1 MSIPAQSAQHAHPVR
16 PPGGLHYSWIIV
28 GVLVVVQVIGS
39 AISQSAGVIVAP
51 LRDPHGGFG
60 WGIGTIGVLMA
71 VYYLVGALF
80 APVSGW
86 LGERYGPRRLMLA
99 GGLLYGGSM
108 VLLGL
113 VRQPWHF
120 LCAFSVLLALT
131 QSICMVPLMA
141 AVSGWFRRRLGLA
154 TGILWAAG
162 GLGAALLAPL
172 VGALLQVLGWQG
184 TFWSLG
190 MVGGGLILSL
200 TLLFRDRPADL
211 GFLPYGAT
219 AADPPPVVRPPAIE
233 RLRRQVFTQ
242 HMQRTR
248 AFWYLP
254 LIHGLGC
261 AGHGIVLIYV
271 VPLAV
276 ERGLTLVSA
285 SVILSL
291 IAAWSIGGRLLTPMV
306 AERAGS
312 KPIMAAALLIQGL
325 TVPVL
330 FWAHEAW
337 MFYLFGSLF
346 GIGFGGEMSAYLVVN
361 RQYFGMG
368 PTSTLYGWEI
378 MGAMLGHAVATGLAG
393 LVLARTGSFPAVLAL
408 SMAFSFVGV
417 LVILHLEST
426 ARVLIPHWEAALP
439 PAARSIGSSGSPH
452 RLASRDLTHGV
463 RVHQHEQQPPTRSRA
478 QG

>member
-1 MSIPAQSAQHAHPVR
+1 M
-16 PPGGLHYSWIIV
+16 
-28 GVLVVVQVIGS
+28 
-39 AISQSAGVIVAP
+39 VAP
-51 LRDPHGGFG
+51 LRDPRGDFG
-60 WGIGTIGVLMA
+60 WGIGTIGALMA
-71 VYYLVGALF
+71 VYYLVGGLF

-86 LGERYGPRRLMLA
+86 LGERYGARRLMLA

-108 VLLGL
+108 FLVGL

-120 LCAFSVLLALT
+120 LLAFSLLLALT
-131 QSICMVPLMA
+131 QAICMVPLMA
-141 AVSGWFRRRLGLA
+141 AVSVWFRRRLGLG

-162 GLGAALLAPL
+162 GLGAALLAPV
-172 VGALLQVLGWQG
+172 VGSLLDRLGWQG

-190 MVGGGLILSL
+190 AVGGGLILSL

-211 GFLPYGAT
+211 GLTPYGAT
-219 AADPPPVVRPPAIE
+219 ADDPPAVVRGPAIE
-233 RLRRQVFTQ
+233 RLRRQVFTR
-242 HMQRTR
+242 HMRRTR
-248 AFWYLP
+248 AFWSLP

-276 ERGLTLVSA
+276 EQGLTLVAA

-291 IAAWSIGGRLLTPMV
+291 IAVWSIGSRLLTPIL
-306 AERAGS
+306 AERWGG
-312 KPIMAAALLIQGL
+312 KPIMAAALVIQGL
-325 TVPVL
+325 TVPIL

-337 MFYLFGSLF
+337 TFYLFGSLF

-361 RQYFGMG
+361 RQYFGTG

-426 ARVLIPHWEAALP
+426 ARVLIPHWEASLP
-439 PAARSIGSSGSPH
+439 PEARAPGSSVVP
-452 RLASRDLTHGV
+452 SR
-463 RVHQHEQQPPTRSRA
+463 
-478 QG
+478 